1 MAQTRE
7 ALNVMTYQMFKRRV
21 LRNLILL
28 VMINFKKMT
37 KMTRAKLSILEGTQ
51 IEALMSMLQVKATA
65 VVILASKII
74 VDFLI

>member
-28 VMINFKKMT
+28 VMINLKTMT
-37 KMTRAKLSILEGTQ
+37 KMTREKLSILEETQ
-51 IEALMSMLQVKATA
+51 IEALMSMLQVKVTA

>member
-1 MAQTRE
+1 MTQTRE

-28 VMINFKKMT
+28 VMINLKTMT
-37 KMTRAKLSILEGTQ
+37 KMTREKLSILEETQ
-51 IEALMSMLQVKATA
+51 IEALMSMLQVKVTA